1 MPMSHAER
9 NRRWRQGLHVEPNM
23 KAEAQAIA
31 AEARRM
37 EKVAGLDQT
46 WREQAA
52 CRGKDP
58 NLFFPE
64 GQGGS
69 TNVQVV
75 AAKAVCAGCPV
86 RKECLDYALVVSLK
100 DGVWGGMS
108 VEERKAEKRRRVRA
122 RRWAS

>member
-9 NRRWRQGLHVEPNM
+9 NRRWRHGITNT
-23 KAEAQAIA
+23 KAEAQAIT

-37 EKVAGLDQT
+37 EKVAGLDQS
-46 WREQAA
+46 WRDEAA

-69 TNVQVV
+69 TNSQAA

-86 RKECLDYALVVSLK
+86 REPCLEYALIVAMK
-100 DGVWGGMS
+100 DGVWGGLS
-108 VEERKAEKRRRVRA
+108 VKERQAEKRRRVRA